1 MTRMGLFLVAQQP
14 WRARLG
20 CRTGSREPGGDRL
33 ARSLALP
40 GVHRR
45 SFFCGWGSGAPR
57 GLQTCRELLHPPQG
71 SARRKR
77 PCQPLCPFRGGGTN
91 PPHAPPISLQ
101 PPGLG
106 GVGGAGMEEASRRAS
121 AGGAERAGSYW
132 QDPLAMA
139 ITPSQPLFGAQG
151 RRGSISRSRA
161 LRVVYV
167 LNEAAADAES
177 QPLRCLREACREV
190 RAELRT
196 VPFDTLALGETGTL
210 DCFYNADVAV
220 VEVSNSW
227 CQPSLFYHLGVR
239 ESFSMTNNVLLCC
252 RADLPD
258 LQALKEDIC
267 QKNSQDCCST
277 YTFIP
282 YVVTAQNKVLCCDA
296 STMKCLTE
304 LFQPSFNVE
313 AFFTPLAG
321 RLTKLLEGTPTN
333 SCGYFRETI
342 RQDIRKAREMYSGKQ
357 LSRELANI
365 QQRLDSVALLS
376 LDIVVNLLLS
386 YRDVQDY
393 DAMITLVET
402 LQALPTCDV
411 AEQNNIRFHY
421 TFALERRNHPGD
433 REKALSVLL
442 PVVEQQEGVAPD
454 LYCMCGRIYKDM
466 FISSGFTDTEK
477 RDQAYY
483 WYSKA
488 FDTEPSLHSGILSA
502 VLLMAAGHQFETSVQ
517 LRQIGVKL
525 SCLLGHKGSV
535 EKMQHYWDVG
545 FYLGAWILA
554 NDLSKVIRASEKL
567 YMLNAPV
574 WYLASVME
582 TYLLYKHF
590 KTCPEIKTPKQE
602 LADFWMGFLLGS
614 CQPFVSME
622 RCPVLILELTKVL
635 QPAQLVVRNG
645 EAEGSVTLCHVC
657 PPEERGISS
666 WTFPASSIRGISIS
680 KCDERCC
687 FLYVLHTA
695 EDFQLYFPTQHHC
708 HWFCELIHSFAS
720 ELVAGGEEAGSGFDE
735 DLEYDY
741 EYTETGDRVV
751 LGKGTYGVVYAGR
764 DLSSQVRIAIKEIPE
779 RDSRYSQP
787 LHEEIALH
795 KRLKHRNIVQYLGS
809 ISQDGFIKI
818 FMEEV
823 PGGSLSSL
831 LRSKWGPLKDNEPT
845 IVFYTKQILEGLH
858 YLHDNQIVHRDIKGD
873 NVLINTY
880 SGVLKISDF
889 GTSKRLAGMSPSA
902 ETFAGTLQYMAPEII
917 DQGPRG
923 YGKPADIW
931 SLGCTIIE
939 MATGNPP
946 FYELGSPQAAM
957 FKVGMFKM
965 HPEVPDSM
973 SGAAKAFILRCFE
986 ADPDKRAPAAALLQE
1001 PFLTAP
1007 SRKKARSQAAPA
1019 AEGGTRGAASSPASE
1034 RAPAAEGVSEAR
1046 NRPSQAP
1053 RTAAKADSSLPA
1065 GSSNKVAQRGS
1076 YVGAPEESVGLDCS
1090 SSSAPE
1096 ESSSMFLLKKDS
1108 ERRATL
1114 HQILTEEQPSIV
1126 AALEEAQSQSW
1137 DGVRLSSEHIAQLVS
1152 SLKSYIRS
1160 PSRQQLSQDLLRL
1173 QAPLQ
1178 AEGLSLHHVQV
1189 PLFSFQDTVKQLLRQ
1204 HQIKPHWMFA
1214 LDNLMGQAVQAAF
1227 TILLT
1232 ELPVKPQRRLGKAQ
1246 RGAREEEEEAE
1257 EDPEVQQAPPPRSQ
1271 PREGTPSSGIG
1282 TGTSTQLGCG
1292 TPLADSVPLMLQL
1305 SQLRAE
1311 TGRLQAMLLEKERE
1325 WQRLLRRNLQAAE
1338 RDARVPRGARP
1349 LAISIPAAQRGA
1361 EDALLVDW
1369 LRSHGADE
1377 DATERF
1383 LQHSFTLPDLLTCA
1397 TRDDLL
1403 YAGIRGGLACRLWG
1417 AIQEHRESL
1426 AQQAQR
1432 EAE

>member
-1 MTRMGLFLVAQQP
+1 MAGES
-14 WRARLG
+14 RL
-20 CRTGSREPGGDRL
+20 
-33 ARSLALP
+33 
-40 GVHRR
+40 
-45 SFFCGWGSGAPR
+45 
-57 GLQTCRELLHPPQG
+57 
-71 SARRKR
+71 
-77 PCQPLCPFRGGGTN
+77 
-91 PPHAPPISLQ
+91 
-101 PPGLG
+101 
-106 GVGGAGMEEASRRAS
+106 
-121 AGGAERAGSYW
+121 AERAGSYW

-139 ITPSQPLFGAQG
+139 IAPSKPLAGAQA
-151 RRGSISRSRA
+151 RRGSSSSRGRA
-161 LRVVYV
+161 LSVVFV
-167 LNEAAADAES
+167 LNEGSGES
-177 QPLRCLREACREV
+177 LPLRCLRDACREV
-190 RAELRT
+190 RAELQT
-196 VPFDTLALGETGTL
+196 VPFGTLALGEPGSM
-210 DCFYNADVAV
+210 DRFYNADVAV
-220 VEVSNSW
+220 VEVSNSL

-252 RADLPD
+252 HTDLPD
-258 LQALKEDIC
+258 LQALKEDIS
-267 QKNSQDCCST
+267 QKNSDCSGT

-313 AFFTPLAG
+313 AFFTPLVG
-321 RLTKLLEGTPTN
+321 RLTKLLEGTPTS

-342 RQDIRKAREMYSGKQ
+342 RRDIRKAREMYSGEQ

-365 QQRLDSVALLS
+365 QQRLDSVELLS
-376 LDIVVNLLLS
+376 LDIVMNLLLS

-393 DAMITLVET
+393 DAIIRLVET

-411 AEQNNIRFHY
+411 AEQHNIRFQY
-421 TFALERRNHPGD
+421 TFALERRNQPGD

-442 PVVEQQEGVAPD
+442 PVVERREGAAPD

-466 FISSGFTDTEK
+466 FIGSGFTDTEK
-477 RDQAYY
+477 RDQAFY

-488 FDTEPSLHSGILSA
+488 FDTEPSLHSGINSA
-502 VLLMAAGHQFETSVQ
+502 VLLIAAGHQFETSVQ

-525 SCLLGHKGSV
+525 SCLLSNKGSV
-535 EKMQHYWDVG
+535 EKMQYYWDVG

-554 NDLSKVIRASEKL
+554 NDVGKVIRASEKL
-567 YMLNAPV
+567 YKLNAPV

-582 TYLLYKHF
+582 TFLLYKHF
-590 KTCPEIKTPKQE
+590 KTCPETKTPKQE
-602 LADFWMGFLLGS
+602 QADFWMGFLLAS
-614 CQPFVSME
+614 CQPFVSTE
-622 RCPVLILELTKVL
+622 RCPVRSLLVL
-635 QPAQLVVRNG
+635 GAAGRLRALSPVPSR
-645 EAEGSVTLCHVC
+645 
-657 PPEERGISS
+657 RISS

-708 HWFCELIHSFAS
+708 QWFCKLIHSFVA
-720 ELVAGGEEAGSGFDE
+720 ELAVGGEEAGDGLDE

-741 EYTETGDRVV
+741 EYTETGDRVI

-764 DLSSQVRIAIKEIPE
+764 DLSNQVRIAIKEIPE

-795 KRLKHRNIVQYLGS
+795 KRLRHRNIVQYLGS

-845 IVFYTKQILEGLH
+845 IVFYTKQILEGLR
-858 YLHDNQIVHRDIKGD
+858 YLHDNQIVHRDIKGREG
-873 NVLINTY
+873 VPGS
-880 SGVLKISDF
+880 SGF
-889 GTSKRLAGMSPSA
+889 GRGSLCWGLASLSCSGLFP
-902 ETFAGTLQYMAPEII
+902 GTLQYMAPEII

-986 ADPDKRAPAAALLQE
+986 VDPDQRAPAAALLQE

-1007 SRKKARSQAAPA
+1007 SRKKTRNQAVPA
-1019 AEGGTRGAASSPASE
+1019 SEGGTLGAGSTVGQPQSWILSLAQACPPA
-1034 RAPAAEGVSEAR
+1034 V
-1046 NRPSQAP
+1046 P
-1053 RTAAKADSSLPA
+1053 RLHCMSLPPPPTSRLPRAA
-1065 GSSNKVAQRGS
+1065 G
-1076 YVGAPEESVGLDCS
+1076 ESAGLDCS
-1090 SSSAPE
+1090 SSPAPE
-1096 ESSSMFLLKKDS
+1096 ESGGMFLLKKDS

-1126 AALEEAQSQSW
+1126 AALEEAQSQVSA
-1137 DGVRLSSEHIAQLVS
+1137 GRLSSEHIAQLVS
-1152 SLKSYIRS
+1152 CLKSYIRS
-1160 PSRQQLSQDLLRL
+1160 PSRRQLSQDLLGL

-1178 AEGLSLHHVQV
+1178 AEGLSLRHVQV

-1227 TILLT
+1227 TILVT
-1232 ELPVKPQRRLGKAQ
+1232 GAWAGGWGELCGSPGSGSAWLRFRLAAGS
-1246 RGAREEEEEAE
+1246 GASLPHALALQHSL
-1257 EDPEVQQAPPPRSQ
+1257 PHGASGVAP
-1271 PREGTPSSGIG
+1271 
-1282 TGTSTQLGCG
+1282 
-1292 TPLADSVPLMLQL
+1292 
-1305 SQLRAE
+1305 SQLW
-1311 TGRLQAMLLEKERE
+1311 LQ
-1325 WQRLLRRNLQAAE
+1325 
-1338 RDARVPRGARP
+1338 RP
-1349 LAISIPAAQRGA
+1349 SLTS
-1361 EDALLVDW
+1361 
-1369 LRSHGADE
+1369 S
-1377 DATERF
+1377 ATCFLPQF
-1383 LQHSFTLPDLLTCA
+1383 LQHGFTLPDLLTCA

-1403 YAGIRGGLACRLWG
+1403 YTGIR
-1417 AIQEHRESL
+1417 
-1426 AQQAQR
+1426 
-1432 EAE
+1432 

>member
-1 MTRMGLFLVAQQP
+1 MAGES
-14 WRARLG
+14 RL
-20 CRTGSREPGGDRL
+20 
-33 ARSLALP
+33 
-40 GVHRR
+40 
-45 SFFCGWGSGAPR
+45 
-57 GLQTCRELLHPPQG
+57 
-71 SARRKR
+71 
-77 PCQPLCPFRGGGTN
+77 
-91 PPHAPPISLQ
+91 
-101 PPGLG
+101 
-106 GVGGAGMEEASRRAS
+106 
-121 AGGAERAGSYW
+121 AERAGSYW

-139 ITPSQPLFGAQG
+139 IAPSKPLAGAQA
-151 RRGSISRSRA
+151 RRGSSSRGRA
-161 LRVVYV
+161 LSVVFV
-167 LNEAAADAES
+167 LNEGSGES
-177 QPLRCLREACREV
+177 LPLRCLRDACREV
-190 RAELRT
+190 RAELQT
-196 VPFDTLALGETGTL
+196 VLFGTLALGDPGSM
-210 DCFYNADVAV
+210 DRFYNADVAV
-220 VEVSNSW
+220 VEVSNSL

-252 RADLPD
+252 HTDLPD
-258 LQALKEDIC
+258 LQALKEDIS
-267 QKNSQDCCST
+267 QKNSDCSGT

-321 RLTKLLEGTPTN
+321 RLTKLLEGTPTS

-342 RQDIRKAREMYSGKQ
+342 RRDIRKAREMYSGEQ

-365 QQRLDSVALLS
+365 QQRLDSVELLS
-376 LDIVVNLLLS
+376 PDIVMNLLLS

-393 DAMITLVET
+393 DAIIRLVET

-411 AEQNNIRFHY
+411 AEQHNIRFQY
-421 TFALERRNHPGD
+421 TFALERRNQPGD

-442 PVVEQQEGVAPD
+442 PVVERREGAAPD

-466 FISSGFTDTEK
+466 FIGSSFTDTEK
-477 RDQAYY
+477 RDQAFY

-488 FDTEPSLHSGILSA
+488 FDTEPSLHSGINSA
-502 VLLMAAGHQFETSVQ
+502 VLLIAAGHQFETSVQ

-525 SCLLGHKGSV
+525 SCLLSNKGSV

-554 NDLSKVIRASEKL
+554 NDVGKVIRASEKL
-567 YMLNAPV
+567 YKLNAPV

-582 TYLLYKHF
+582 TFLLYKHF
-590 KTCPEIKTPKQE
+590 KTCPETKTPKQE
-602 LADFWMGFLLGS
+602 QADFWMGFLLAS
-614 CQPFVSME
+614 CQPFVSTE
-622 RCPVLILELTKVL
+622 CCPVLILELNKVL
-635 QPAQLVVRNG
+635 QPAQLTVCNC
-645 EAEGSVTLCHVC
+645 ETEKSVTVCHIC

-708 HWFCELIHSFAS
+708 QWFCKLIHSFVA
-720 ELVAGGEEAGSGFDE
+720 ELAVGGEEAGDGLDE

-741 EYTETGDRVV
+741 EYTETGDRVI

-764 DLSSQVRIAIKEIPE
+764 DLSNQVRIAIKEIPE

-795 KRLKHRNIVQYLGS
+795 KRLRHRNIVQYLGS

-845 IVFYTKQILEGLH
+845 IVFYTKQILEGLR

-889 GTSKRLAGMSPSA
+889 GTSKRLAGMSPCA
-902 ETFAGTLQYMAPEII
+902 ETFTGTLQYMAPEII

-973 SGAAKAFILRCFE
+973 SGAAKAFILQCFE
-986 ADPDKRAPAAALLQE
+986 VDPDQRAPAAALLQE

-1007 SRKKARSQAAPA
+1007 SRKKTRNQAVPA
-1019 AEGGTRGAASSPASE
+1019 SEGGTLGAASSPA
-1034 RAPAAEGVSEAR
+1034 PAAEGASEAR
-1046 NRPSQAP
+1046 NPSLPFQAP

-1065 GSSNKVAQRGS
+1065 HISSEVTQRRS
-1076 YVGAPEESVGLDCS
+1076 YLGAAGEPAGLDCS
-1090 SSSAPE
+1090 SSPAPE
-1096 ESSSMFLLKKDS
+1096 ESGGMFLLKKDS

-1126 AALEEAQSQSW
+1126 AALEEAQSQSR
-1137 DGVRLSSEHIAQLVS
+1137 DRGRLSSEHIAQLVS
-1152 SLKSYIRS
+1152 CLKSYIRS
-1160 PSRQQLSQDLLRL
+1160 PSRRQLSQELLGL

-1178 AEGLSLHHVQV
+1178 AEGLSLRHVQV

-1227 TILLT
+1227 TILVT
-1232 ELPVKPQRRLGKAQ
+1232 ELRVKPPHLPGK
-1246 RGAREEEEEAE
+1246 GGSEEEVE
-1257 EDPEVQQAPPPRSQ
+1257 EDPEAQGAPPPPSQ
-1271 PREGTPSSGIG
+1271 PSGGRGSVETPSSGVG
-1282 TGTSTQLGCG
+1282 SGTSTELGFC
-1292 TPLADSVPLMLQL
+1292 TAPADSLPLLLQL
-1305 SQLRAE
+1305 SRLRAE
-1311 TGRLQAMLLEKERE
+1311 TGRLLEALLEKERE
-1325 WQRLLRRNLQAAE
+1325 WHRQLRRVLQAAE
-1338 RDARVPRGARP
+1338 QEAKALQGSKP
-1349 LAISIPAAQRGA
+1349 LALAAHPQRSRQGA
-1361 EDALLVDW
+1361 VDALLVDW
-1369 LRSHGADE
+1369 LQSHGADE
-1377 DATERF
+1377 DATTTF
-1383 LQHSFTLPDLLTCA
+1383 LQHGFTLPDLLTCA

-1403 YAGIRGGLACRLWG
+1403 YTGIRGGLVCKLWG
-1417 AIQEHRESL
+1417 AIQEHRKSL
-1426 AQQAQR
+1426 AKQAQR

>member
-1 MTRMGLFLVAQQP
+1 MAGES
-14 WRARLG
+14 RL
-20 CRTGSREPGGDRL
+20 
-33 ARSLALP
+33 
-40 GVHRR
+40 
-45 SFFCGWGSGAPR
+45 
-57 GLQTCRELLHPPQG
+57 
-71 SARRKR
+71 
-77 PCQPLCPFRGGGTN
+77 
-91 PPHAPPISLQ
+91 
-101 PPGLG
+101 
-106 GVGGAGMEEASRRAS
+106 
-121 AGGAERAGSYW
+121 AERAGSYW

-139 ITPSQPLFGAQG
+139 IAPSKPLAGAQA
-151 RRGSISRSRA
+151 RRGSSSSRGRA
-161 LRVVYV
+161 LSVVFV
-167 LNEAAADAES
+167 LNEGSGES
-177 QPLRCLREACREV
+177 LPLRCLRDACREV
-190 RAELRT
+190 RAELQT
-196 VPFDTLALGETGTL
+196 VPFGTLALGEPGSM
-210 DCFYNADVAV
+210 DRFYNADVAV
-220 VEVSNSW
+220 VEVSNSL

-252 RADLPD
+252 HTDLPD
-258 LQALKEDIC
+258 LQALKEDIS
-267 QKNSQDCCST
+267 QKNSDCSGT

-313 AFFTPLAG
+313 AFFTPLVG
-321 RLTKLLEGTPTN
+321 RLTKLLEAWWF
-333 SCGYFRETI
+333 SSGYFRETI
-342 RQDIRKAREMYSGKQ
+342 RRDIRKAREMYSGEQ

-365 QQRLDSVALLS
+365 QQRLDSVELLS
-376 LDIVVNLLLS
+376 LDIVMNLLLS

-393 DAMITLVET
+393 DAIIRLVET

-411 AEQNNIRFHY
+411 AEQHNIRFQY
-421 TFALERRNHPGD
+421 TFALERRNQPGD

-442 PVVEQQEGVAPD
+442 PVVERREGAAPD

-466 FISSGFTDTEK
+466 FIGSGFTDTEK
-477 RDQAYY
+477 RDQAFYC
-483 WYSKA
+483 KA
-488 FDTEPSLHSGILSA
+488 FDTEPSLHSGINSA
-502 VLLMAAGHQFETSVQ
+502 VLLIAAGHQFETSVQ

-525 SCLLGHKGSV
+525 SCLLSNKGSV
-535 EKMQHYWDVG
+535 EKMQYYWDVG

-554 NDLSKVIRASEKL
+554 NDVGKVIRASEKL
-567 YMLNAPV
+567 YKLNAPV

-582 TYLLYKHF
+582 TFLLYKHF
-590 KTCPEIKTPKQE
+590 KTCPETKTPKQE
-602 LADFWMGFLLGS
+602 QADFWMGFLLAS
-614 CQPFVSME
+614 CQPFVSTE
-622 RCPVLILELTKVL
+622 RCPVLILELNKVL
-635 QPAQLVVRNG
+635 QPAQLTVCNC
-645 EAEGSVTLCHVC
+645 EAEKSVTVCHIC

-708 HWFCELIHSFAS
+708 QWFCKLIHSFVA
-720 ELVAGGEEAGSGFDE
+720 ELAVGGEEAGDGLDE

-741 EYTETGDRVV
+741 EYTETGDRVI

-764 DLSSQVRIAIKEIPE
+764 DLSNQVRIAIKEIPE

-795 KRLKHRNIVQYLGS
+795 KRLRHRNIVQYLGS

-845 IVFYTKQILEGLH
+845 IVFYTKQILEGLR

-889 GTSKRLAGMSPSA
+889 GTSKRLAGMSPCA
-902 ETFAGTLQYMAPEII
+902 ETFTGTLQYMAPEII

-986 ADPDKRAPAAALLQE
+986 VDPDQRAPAAALLQE

-1007 SRKKARSQAAPA
+1007 SRKKTRNQAVPA
-1019 AEGGTRGAASSPASE
+1019 SEGGTLGAGELGVLYVFTSSSSAH
-1034 RAPAAEGVSEAR
+1034 RADGAGELGTQTLAAG
-1046 NRPSQAP
+1046 
-1053 RTAAKADSSLPA
+1053 
-1065 GSSNKVAQRGS
+1065 
-1076 YVGAPEESVGLDCS
+1076 ESAGLDCS
-1090 SSSAPE
+1090 SSPAPE
-1096 ESSSMFLLKKDS
+1096 ESGGMFLLKKDS

-1126 AALEEAQSQSW
+1126 AALEEAQSQVSA
-1137 DGVRLSSEHIAQLVS
+1137 GPSKARLSSEHIAQLVS
-1152 SLKSYIRS
+1152 CLKSYIRS
-1160 PSRQQLSQDLLRL
+1160 PSRRQLSQDLLGL

-1178 AEGLSLHHVQV
+1178 AEGLSLRHVQV

-1227 TILLT
+1227 TILVT
-1232 ELPVKPQRRLGKAQ
+1232 GAWAGGWGELCGSPGSGSAWLRFPPLPCPP
-1246 RGAREEEEEAE
+1246 GAR
-1257 EDPEVQQAPPPRSQ
+1257 
-1271 PREGTPSSGIG
+1271 
-1282 TGTSTQLGCG
+1282 
-1292 TPLADSVPLMLQL
+1292 
-1305 SQLRAE
+1305 
-1311 TGRLQAMLLEKERE
+1311 GRLLEALLEKERE
-1325 WQRLLRRNLQAAE
+1325 WHRQLQRVLQAAE
-1338 RDARVPRGARP
+1338 QEARALQGSKPLGERCQDSPELGWGSSVGLLGAVREGKQWEMGMAGWNTP
-1349 LAISIPAAQRGA
+1349 LSPP
-1361 EDALLVDW
+1361 
-1369 LRSHGADE
+1369 S
-1377 DATERF
+1377 
-1383 LQHSFTLPDLLTCA
+1383 
-1397 TRDDLL
+1397 
-1403 YAGIRGGLACRLWG
+1403 
-1417 AIQEHRESL
+1417 
-1426 AQQAQR
+1426 
-1432 EAE
+1432 

>member
-1 MTRMGLFLVAQQP
+1 MAGES
-14 WRARLG
+14 RL
-20 CRTGSREPGGDRL
+20 
-33 ARSLALP
+33 
-40 GVHRR
+40 
-45 SFFCGWGSGAPR
+45 
-57 GLQTCRELLHPPQG
+57 
-71 SARRKR
+71 
-77 PCQPLCPFRGGGTN
+77 
-91 PPHAPPISLQ
+91 
-101 PPGLG
+101 
-106 GVGGAGMEEASRRAS
+106 
-121 AGGAERAGSYW
+121 AERAGSYW

-139 ITPSQPLFGAQG
+139 IAPGKPLAGPQA
-151 RRGSISRSRA
+151 RRGSSCSRSRA
-161 LRVVYV
+161 LSVVCV
-167 LNEAAADAES
+167 LNQGSGES
-177 QPLRCLREACREV
+177 LPLRCLRDACREA
-190 RAELRT
+190 RAELQT
-196 VPFDTLALGETGTL
+196 VPFGTLALGDPGPL
-210 DCFYNADVAV
+210 DRFYNADVAV
-220 VEVSNSW
+220 VEVSNSL

-239 ESFSMTNNVLLCC
+239 ESFSMTNNILLCC
-252 RADLPD
+252 HTDLPD

-267 QKNSQDCCST
+267 QKNSDCSGT

-313 AFFTPLAG
+313 AFFTPLVG
-321 RLTKLLEGTPTN
+321 RLTKLLEATPTN

-342 RQDIRKAREMYSGKQ
+342 RQDIRKAREMYSGEQ

-365 QQRLDSVALLS
+365 QQRLDSVELLS
-376 LDIVVNLLLS
+376 LDIVMNLLLS

-393 DAMITLVET
+393 DAIIRLVET

-411 AEQNNIRFHY
+411 AEQHNIRFHY
-421 TFALERRNHPGD
+421 TFALER
-433 REKALSVLL
+433 
-442 PVVEQQEGVAPD
+442 
-454 LYCMCGRIYKDM
+454 
-466 FISSGFTDTEK
+466 
-477 RDQAYY
+477 
-483 WYSKA
+483 YSKA
-488 FDTEPSLHSGILSA
+488 FDTEPSLHSGINSA
-502 VLLMAAGHQFETSVQ
+502 VLLIAAGHQFETSVQ

-525 SCLLGHKGSV
+525 SCLLSNKGSV

-545 FYLGAWILA
+545 FYLGSWILA

-567 YMLNAPV
+567 YKLNAPV

-582 TYLLYKHF
+582 TFLLYKHF

-602 LADFWMGFLLGS
+602 QADFWMSFLLAS
-614 CQPFVSME
+614 CQPFVSTE
-622 RCPVLILELTKVL
+622 CCPVLILELTKIL
-635 QPAQLVVRNG
+635 QPAQLTVRNC
-645 EAEGSVTLCHVC
+645 EAEKSMTLCHIC
-657 PPEERGISS
+657 PTEETGISS

-687 FLYVLHTA
+687 FLYVLHTV

-708 HWFCELIHSFAS
+708 QWFCKLIHSFVA
-720 ELVAGGEEAGSGFDE
+720 ELAVVGEEAGNGLDE

-741 EYTETGDRVV
+741 EYTETGDRVI

-764 DLSSQVRIAIKEIPE
+764 DLSNQVRIAIKEIPE

-795 KRLKHRNIVQYLGS
+795 KRLRHRNIVQYLGS

-845 IVFYTKQILEGLH
+845 IVFYTKQILEGLR

-889 GTSKRLAGMSPSA
+889 GTSKRLAGMSPCA
-902 ETFAGTLQYMAPEII
+902 ETFTGTLQYMAPEII

-973 SGAAKAFILRCFE
+973 SGAAKTFILRCFE
-986 ADPDKRAPAAALLQE
+986 VDPDKRAPAAALLQE

-1007 SRKKARSQAAPA
+1007 GRRKARSQAVPA
-1019 AEGGTRGAASSPASE
+1019 AEGGAPGAASSPA
-1034 RAPAAEGVSEAR
+1034 PAAEGASEAR
-1046 NRPSQAP
+1046 NPSLPFQAP
-1053 RTAAKADSSLPA
+1053 RTAAKSNSSSPVHI
-1065 GSSNKVAQRGS
+1065 SSEVAQRRS
-1076 YVGAPEESVGLDCS
+1076 YLGTAEEPAGVDCS
-1090 SSSAPE
+1090 SSPVPE
-1096 ESSSMFLLKKDS
+1096 ESGGMFLLKKDS

-1137 DGVRLSSEHIAQLVS
+1137 DGGRLSSEHIAQLVS
-1152 SLKSYIRS
+1152 CLKSYIRS
-1160 PSRQQLSQDLLRL
+1160 PSRRQLSQDLLGL
-1173 QAPLQ
+1173 QAPLR

-1189 PLFSFQDTVKQLLRQ
+1189 PLFCFQDTVKQLLRQ

-1227 TILLT
+1227 TILMT
-1232 ELPVKPQRRLGKAQ
+1232 ELPVKPQRLLGKAHE
-1246 RGAREEEEEAE
+1246 GGIEEEVE
-1257 EDPEVQQAPPPRSQ
+1257 EDPEVQGAPPPPSQ
-1271 PREGTPSSGIG
+1271 PSVGRGSMETPSSGVG
-1282 TGTSTQLGCG
+1282 SSTSTDLGFH
-1292 TPLADSVPLMLQL
+1292 TAPVDSLPLLVEL
-1305 SQLRAE
+1305 SRLRAE
-1311 TGRLQAMLLEKERE
+1311 TSRLLEAWLEKERE
-1325 WQRLLRRNLQAAE
+1325 WQRQLRRALQAAE
-1338 RDARVPRGARP
+1338 QEARALQGFKP
-1349 LAISIPAAQRGA
+1349 LALATRPQGPQQGA
-1361 EDALLVDW
+1361 VDALLVDW
-1369 LRSHGADE
+1369 LQSHGADE
-1377 DATERF
+1377 HATETF
-1383 LQHSFTLPDLLTCA
+1383 LQHGFTLPDLLTCA
-1397 TRDDLL
+1397 THDDLR
-1403 YAGIRGGLACRLWG
+1403 YTGIRGGLVCRLWR
-1417 AIQEHRESL
+1417 AIQEHRKSL
-1426 AQQAQR
+1426 LQQ
-1432 EAE
+1432 EAEREMGQPQPPCGIGLAVP